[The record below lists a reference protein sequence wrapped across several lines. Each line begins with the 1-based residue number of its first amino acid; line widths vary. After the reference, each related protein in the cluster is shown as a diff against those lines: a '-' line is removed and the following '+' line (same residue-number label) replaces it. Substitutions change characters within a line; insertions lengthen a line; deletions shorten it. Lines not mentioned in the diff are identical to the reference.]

1 MCLFLLPAIVYPV
14 KHLVNHNYLRY
25 IFRMK
30 MPKDPR
36 GRKQH
41 APTDAQ
47 RNLVQLHATVG
58 TTQEM
63 IARVIGIDKKT
74 LRLHYRDELDLAMVK
89 ANATIGGK
97 LFNKARD
104 GDTASIIFWMK
115 TRAGWSEKSHLNLT
129 SDDKSMSP
137 KAALDLS
144 RLSPEALAEIVALGD
159 APDTA

>member
-1 MCLFLLPAIVYPV
+1 ME
-14 KHLVNHNYLRY
+14 
-25 IFRMK
+25 

-47 RNLVQLHATVG
+47 RQIVQLHVTMG
-58 TTQEM
+58 TTQAM

-104 GDTASIIFWMK
+104 GDTASMIFWLK
-115 TRAGWSEKSHLNLT
+115 TRAKWREKSDVNLI
-129 SDDKSMSP
+129 SEDGSMSP
-137 KAALDLS
+137 KAALDVS

-159 APDTA
+159 EPDTA

>member
-1 MCLFLLPAIVYPV
+1 M
-14 KHLVNHNYLRY
+14 
-25 IFRMK
+25 ME

-36 GRKQH
+36 GRKPH
-41 APTDAQ
+41 APSDAQ
-47 RNLVQLHATVG
+47 RKLVQLHATVG

-74 LRLHYRDELDLAMVK
+74 LRLHYRDELDLSTVN

-97 LFNKARD
+97 LFNKAKG
-104 GDTASIIFWMK
+104 GDTASMIFWLK
-115 TRAGWSEKSHLNLT
+115 TRAGWREKSDVNLI
-129 SDDKSMSP
+129 SEDRSMSP

-159 APDTA
+159 APDSA